1 MKSNSLKLSI
11 ILSISATLFFTVLII
26 GYISIFSSEKI
37 ISTMAKKM
45 LTVNAA
51 NISKEIYNELKQVEK
66 NVNLLGEFVLDASQI
81 NTDNDLKKLKNT
93 VYLEKTYAKVR
104 NIPKKLGISTNM
116 CMGSYFYY
124 NLDYAGYYD
133 GAWFVKEG
141 GVFKRKFSSLTYN
154 SNDDPWYFEPVY
166 NKGGLWSKPYFDTS
180 LKIDMISYSV
190 PFYRNGNL
198 IGVAGMDITL
208 SELNQR
214 LKDIRIYKTT
224 DAFIIDNKYNF
235 IAGDIYKT
243 GDNILVRRDGFYKF
257 LVMPLL
263 FEKNGFVEYKDEGVK
278 KIVSFTTLPNGFI
291 LLISAPVSEILSE
304 MNHMTYLM
312 ILVITG
318 IMCFGCFIAFK
329 LSETISSPVIDKLL
343 EGKSQLQAIL
353 DNLPYSAWLKDEN
366 GVFIAVNQNFVK
378 SMNMNE
384 KQIVGKSDKDIKTE
398 SPAKVFWENDA
409 EVMKSKKPW
418 YEEVQIQL
426 KDHKTWYEVIKTPI
440 YDQQGMLAGI
450 TGIARDITK
459 RKKNEEAI
467 IAARDLAEAAN
478 RSKSEFLANMSH
490 EIRTPMNGVIGFL
503 QLLSETKIDHEQAE
517 FINEAKKSS
526 EALLSIINDILD
538 VSKMEA
544 GKMVMEKITFDLR
557 STVED
562 VAVLS
567 IYAATQKGIE
577 INALIYSDVP
587 QKVCGDPIRL
597 KQVLNNLVSNAV
609 KFTQRGEINIAV
621 KLLSEDKETVTVNF
635 DVKDTGIGISDSAKE
650 KIFEAFTQAD
660 ASATRKFGGTGL
672 GLTISKKIVEMM
684 NGNITLTSKLGEGT
698 TFSFTAK
705 FEKSGKSADINA
717 LKYQKTL
724 KDAKILI
731 VDDNP
736 TNLKIIRYY
745 LEENGCMVSEAT
757 SADEALEILSKS
769 NDFGVAILDYNMPD
783 KDGFELAKLIK
794 SNELTQNTALIL
806 LTSLARRGDSAIAKK
821 VGFTGYLT
829 KPVKKKDLLNCVL
842 LTLEAKANIKEM
854 PSDILVTRHTI
865 KEYKYNTKIKILLAE
880 DNEVNQKLA
889 VKLLNMAGFNCD
901 IAGNGLVAVES
912 YKKKSYDLILMDC
925 QMPIMDG
932 FEAARSIREYEK
944 SQISDEKKNK
954 HIPIIALTANVLE
967 VDIQSC
973 LDSGMDDY
981 LPKPIDSKKLIELI
995 KKYSGFSHI
1004 EAVSE
1009 IERNKETDHED
1020 TDMIQ
1025 VIMNAHGFQRI
1036 DAQNLLNDY
1045 LTILPENIL
1054 KLENAANT
1062 DDYKTIHSV
1071 AHFLKGSSAN
1081 LRIQKLTEL
1090 STELETAGKNED
1102 KALCVSLIQTMKK
1115 FTEGLLSS

>member
-1 MKSNSLKLSI
+1 MNSNSLKLSI

-26 GYISIFSSEKI
+26 GYISIFSSERI

-66 NVNLLGEFVLDASQI
+66 NVNLMGSFVLDASSI
-81 NTDNDLKKLKNT
+81 NTTNDLKKLKSFSN
-93 VYLEKTYAKVR
+93 LEKTYSKIR
-104 NIPKKLGISTNM
+104 NIPKKLGDNTNM
-116 CMGSYFYY
+116 CVGAYFYY
-124 NLDYAGYYD
+124 NVDYVGYYD
-133 GAWFVKEG
+133 GAWFIKEG
-141 GVFKRKFSSLTYN
+141 NVFKRKISHLTFN
-154 SNDDPWYFEPVY
+154 AKDDPWYFQPVI
-166 NKGGLWSKPYFDTS
+166 NKGGIWSKPYFDTS
-180 LKIDMISYSV
+180 LKIDMITYSV
-190 PFYRNGNL
+190 PFYANGNL

-208 SELNQR
+208 TELNKR

-224 DAFIIDNKYNF
+224 DAIIIDPKYNF

-243 GDNILVRRDGFYKF
+243 GDNLLLRRDGFYKF
-257 LVMPLL
+257 LVMPLI
-263 FEKNGFVEYKDEGVK
+263 FEKNGFVEYNDEGIK

-304 MNHMTYLM
+304 MNNMTYLM
-312 ILVITG
+312 VMVITA
-318 IMCFGCFIAFK
+318 IMAFGCFIAFK
-329 LSETISSPVIDKLL
+329 VSETISSPVIDKLL
-343 EGKSQLQAIL
+343 EGKTQLQAIL

-366 GVFIAVNQNFVK
+366 GVFIAVNQNFLK
-378 SMNMNE
+378 SMNMQE
-384 KQIVGKSDKDIKTE
+384 KQIVGKLETEIKTD
-398 SPAKVFWENDA
+398 SPAKIFWENDSD
-409 EVMKSKKPW
+409 VMKSKKPW
-418 YEEVQIQL
+418 YEEVQIPA
-426 KDHKTWYEVIKTPI
+426 KEHKIWYEVIKTPI
-440 YDQQGMLAGI
+440 YDQFGNLAGI

-503 QLLSETKIDHEQAE
+503 QLLSETKIDAEQTE

-544 GKMVMEKITFDLR
+544 GKMMMEKIIFDLR

-587 QKVCGDPIRL
+587 QKVSGDPIRL

-609 KFTQRGEINIAV
+609 KFTKTGEISITV
-621 KLLSEDKETVTVNF
+621 KLVSEDKDTVTVNF

-684 NGNITLTSKLGEGT
+684 NGKISLTSKLGEGS
-698 TFSFTAK
+698 TFSFTAQFAK
-705 FEKSGKSADINA
+705 CGKSADVNTV
-717 LKYQKTL
+717 KYQKSL
-724 KDAKILI
+724 KGSKILI

-745 LEENGCMVSEAT
+745 LEENGCVVFEAT
-757 SADEALEILSKS
+757 SADEAMEVLSVEKGFS
-769 NDFGVAILDYNMPD
+769 VAILDFNMPD

-794 SNELTQNTALIL
+794 SNELTRNVSLIL
-806 LTSLARRGDSAIAKK
+806 LTSLARRGDSAVAKK
-821 VGFTGYLT
+821 CGFSGYLT

-842 LTLEAKANIKEM
+842 LTLEAKENIHEIA
-854 PSDILVTRHTI
+854 SDILVTKHTI

-901 IAGNGLVAVES
+901 IAGDGQAAVEA

-932 FEAARSIREYEK
+932 FEASRSIREYEK
-944 SQISDEKKNK
+944 SQKSDGRKPK

-981 LPKPIDSKKLIELI
+981 LSKPIDSKKLIELI
-995 KKYSGFSHI
+995 KKYSGFAHI
-1004 EAVSE
+1004 EAVAD
-1009 IERNKETDHED
+1009 IEQNKETLQDSK
-1020 TDMIQ
+1020 DMVQ
-1025 VIMNAHGFQRI
+1025 VIMEAHGFQRI

-1045 LTILPENIL
+1045 LAILPENIE
-1054 KLENAANT
+1054 KLENAEKI
-1062 DDYKTIHSV
+1062 DDFKTIHSV

-1081 LRIQKLTEL
+1081 LRIQKLTEY
-1090 STELETAGKNED
+1090 STELETAGKSED
-1102 KALCVSLIQTMKK
+1102 KALCSSLIQSMRKYIQ
-1115 FTEGLLSS
+1115 GLLNS